1 MTPKQQLKNLI
12 EQLPDEK
19 AALIETFLKN
29 LLKENQLKPPRGKL
43 GLKKPFDRKAFYDY
57 ILADRY

>member
-1 MTPKQQLKNLI
+1 MTPKQQLKKLI

-29 LLKENQLKPPRGKL
+29 LLKERELKPPRGKL
-43 GLKKPFDRKAFYDY
+43 GLKKPFERKAFYND
-57 ILADRY
+57 IMADRY